1 MKNDAKDFKHFAK
14 KNTKK
19 NYQIPEIEAI
29 EHPEEGTIAHA
40 AGCPVSPAECPS
52 FIVCDG

>member
-1 MKNDAKDFKHFAK
+1 MKNTNAKDKILNREK
-14 KNTKK
+14 TKK
-19 NYQIPEIEAI
+19 KYQIPEIEAI

-40 AGCPVSPAECPS
+40 AECPS

>member
-40 AGCPVSPAECPS
+40 ARCTVSPV
-52 FIVCDG
+52 VCTGSVVCR